1 MYQKQDTA
9 MIMQINHKKGKAKKM
24 KINTNILT
32 SQNMEKELKSYGI
45 KEPLKIMKKAIQI
58 KTSILIPEIKATL
71 HWIYNGNKEWSFSGD
86 NSTNVDDYL
95 FQLM

>member
-1 MYQKQDTA
+1 
-9 MIMQINHKKGKAKKM
+9 M

-32 SQNMEKELKSYGI
+32 KSSMEKELKSYGI

-58 KTSILIPEIKATL
+58 KTSIPIPEIKATL
-71 HWIYNGNKEWSFSGD
+71 HWIYNGNKEWNFFGN